1 MMTDY
6 FTSSAQLALPDPGRV
21 LHRLCKHFSH
31 KVKAQW
37 DPTQGFVDFAVGTAI
52 LRTTPHALCLECEAG
67 SRAELVEVEQTLER
81 HLGPMSGLPAEAVAL
96 TWKRPAFE

>member
-1 MMTDY
+1 MPTASY
-6 FTSSAQLALPDPGRV
+6 TSSAQVPLSDSGRV

-52 LRTTPHALCLECEAG
+52 LRATPHALCLECEAG
-67 SRAELVEVEQTLER
+67 SRTELAEVEQTLER
-81 HLGPMSGLPAEAVAL
+81 HLAPMSGLPAEAVAL
-96 TWKRPAFE
+96 TWERAVSE